1 MATPGTG
8 GRLAIL
14 GAGHA
19 HMEVI
24 RRLRPLTHAGVEV
37 TIVDQDDFWYS
48 GLATG
53 MLGGQYEVEHDRI
66 SVETLARRVGA
77 RFLRD
82 RVTQVDPAARV
93 VHLTGG
99 ASLAYDVASLDLG
112 SCVPVDRVEG
122 LGSNAFLA
130 KPIRRLAK
138 LRADLT
144 RRVQPGN
151 GRPGQP
157 PRILVIGGGATAC
170 EIALNLRALADRLK
184 AQASITLVTS
194 GDRLLSSFPE
204 SASRTLTELLDRR
217 AVAVRTGDTVARVEP
232 DAAVLS
238 SGGRIDY
245 DLVVAAIGL
254 VAPPVISQIGL
265 PTNDEGRLLL
275 DPFLRSVQEPTLFA
289 GGDCATLEGVN
300 LPQIGVVAVRQARVL
315 AHNLRATILGG
326 RLRRY
331 RPQRR
336 WLQILN
342 LGDGTGLACWG
353 AFSLRGRAMLA
364 WKDLLDRNFLRQ
376 LR

>member
-1 MATPGTG
+1 MARRAAGR
-8 GRLAIL
+8 RLAIL

-19 HMEVI
+19 HLDVI

-66 SVETLARRVGA
+66 SVETLAKRVGA
-77 RFLRD
+77 RFIRD
-82 RVTQVDPAARV
+82 RITQVDPTARV
-93 VHLTGG
+93 VHLAGG
-99 ASLAYDVASLDLG
+99 KALSYDVASLDLG
-112 SCVPVDRVEG
+112 SGVPVDRVEG
-122 LGSNAFLA
+122 LGLNAFPA

-151 GRPGQP
+151 GRPPQP

-170 EIALNLRALADRLK
+170 EIALNLRALADRLN
-184 AQASITLVTS
+184 AQAFITLVTS
-194 GDRLLSSFPE
+194 GDRLLNTFPE
-204 SASRTLTELLDRR
+204 SASQTITDLLHHR
-217 AVAVRTGDTVARVEP
+217 AITVRSRVAVDRVEP
-232 DAAVLS
+232 GEAVLS
-238 SGGRIDY
+238 GGDRIGY

-254 VAPPVISQIGL
+254 VAPPLIGRLGL
-265 PTNDEGRLLL
+265 PTSNEGRLLL
-275 DPFLRSVQEPTLFA
+275 DPFLRSIQEPTLFA
-289 GGDCATLEGVN
+289 GGDCATLDRTN
-300 LPQIGVVAVRQARVL
+300 LPRIGVVAVRQARVL
-315 AHNLRATILGG
+315 AHNLRATFLGG

-353 AFSLRGRAMLA
+353 PFSFRGRAMLA
-364 WKDLLDRNFLRQ
+364 WKDLLDRSFLNQFR
-376 LR
+376 